1 MSEFALSP
9 SNVVIAVADT
19 GKVIGTATNFVV
31 NIDRRKLPILALGT
45 TEPIG
50 YGKGFRII
58 SGMIDYVQLK
68 QDLLIEILKAFKNSD
83 TDTTYTVD
91 PTVYDVAHTN
101 ISESIESLLGVD
113 IGDANADIT
122 ISDVG
127 YNLYK
132 TTPYTLDMIPAFDV
146 IVYGISEEGESTY
159 MKINGLEFASS
170 SMVMTINDVA
180 VAQRAEWIARSVT
193 PWMPTN

>member
-58 SGMIDYVQLK
+58 SGMIDYV
-68 QDLLIEILKAFKNSD
+68 
-83 TDTTYTVD
+83 
-91 PTVYDVAHTN
+91 
-101 ISESIESLLGVD
+101 
-113 IGDANADIT
+113 
-122 ISDVG
+122 
-127 YNLYK
+127 
-132 TTPYTLDMIPAFDV
+132 
-146 IVYGISEEGESTY
+146 
-159 MKINGLEFASS
+159 
-170 SMVMTINDVA
+170 
-180 VAQRAEWIARSVT
+180 
-193 PWMPTN
+193 